1 MQQHEGAEI
10 EEDDLLDEPE
20 VSLEEE
26 STENKEEV
34 KHLTRKLHLI
44 NVLSLSQRRRSR
56 SRKKRQKTQLK
67 SRKIQRLKSCLG
79 TDIKILI

>member
-67 SRKIQRLKSCLG
+67 LRKTQRLKSCLG